1 MSSIIFV
8 TSTPEVA
15 QSGRNHELELSR
27 IRSHAASV
35 SHKAK
40 RKRKFIRDNNA
51 ASNCIRN
58 QRLFPSLAEDQT
70 QALNSAHHRED
81 FDQIFAY
88 PNASFSNS
96 TGGTSSS
103 RQLDVEN
110 NLVADYSNITM
121 EEFQAPDRMLGPTK
135 RLRLRRKNNMSKKT
149 NVACKALP
157 MDASG
162 RHSAKTRSC
171 ASLTLSRPHLRLHQ
185 NYQEGRS
192 FQFYLERTSLECSG
206 WHDYEF
212 WTHYVPQAAASH
224 SPLRHAIIAL
234 GAYHESQEA
243 LSPSTGTDC
252 LALCIEQGNKALE
265 CLRRNHEQ
273 MSLAAILCC
282 YIIMTES
289 AAALGHPADIQTQMV
304 LCDMMDGFRIQ
315 QAKYPNCASAGDQYY
330 IFTYLEPLIEK
341 QRSRAGHII
350 DPLHSLRNTCQ
361 SHFYVRDLPPTPE
374 SFDTL
379 SQARQSLESLLN
391 WTTYAVKTGSFAAD
405 QLPRESEVWFEQ
417 WLASLQKFQDVQ
429 ILSRMD
435 LSTLQILRATSKI
448 ALIMI
453 RTMDTD
459 DEMIFDRYEDQY
471 REFTSAASDFVACN
485 EYATKKTVRFGI
497 DAGFLCYIGWV
508 AQRLCRD
515 PYMRGQLIDV
525 LRTAN
530 RREGLEGSEKWAL
543 ICRRVQME
551 EEAGINP
558 PPSRCCDIP
567 AEKRVR
573 VYEGGVYLSREAIR
587 VTVLQPPYDETRDD
601 DKRHLWIVG
610 STPLMDDP
618 QEQRSARVPED
629 TEPQIILGKGWMS
642 FRSQETRGIVKARR
656 FQFPMPRL

>member
-15 QSGRNHELELSR
+15 QSGRNYELELSR

-35 SHKAK
+35 SHKAR
-40 RKRKFIRDNNA
+40 RKRKFRRDNNA

-58 QRLFPSLAEDQT
+58 QILFPSLAEDQT
-70 QALNSAHHRED
+70 QALNSAHHRGD
-81 FDQIFAY
+81 FDLISAY
-88 PNASFSNS
+88 PNASLSNS
-96 TGGTSSS
+96 AGGTSSS
-103 RQLDVEN
+103 MQPGVEN
-110 NLVADYSNITM
+110 NLVADYPNITM
-121 EEFQAPDRMLGPTK
+121 EEFQAPDKMLGPAK
-135 RLRLRRKNNMSKKT
+135 RIRLRRKNTKSKKS

-162 RHSAKTRSC
+162 RHRTRSC

-185 NYQEGRS
+185 DYQEGRS

-212 WTHYVPQAAASH
+212 WSHYVPQAAASH

-243 LSPSTGTDC
+243 HSPSTSMDC

-265 CLRRNHEQ
+265 CLRRHHEQ
-273 MSLAAILCC
+273 MSLAAIISC

-289 AAALGHPADIQTQMV
+289 AAGLGDTADLQTQRV
-304 LCDMMDGFRIQ
+304 LCDMMDEFRIQ
-315 QAKYPNCASAGDQYY
+315 QARNPNCASAGDKYY
-330 IFTYLEPLIEK
+330 ISTYLEPLIEK

-361 SHFYVRDLPPTPE
+361 SHFYVQDLPPAPE

-379 SQARQSLESLLN
+379 WQARQSLESLLN
-391 WTTYAVKTGSFAAD
+391 WTTYTVKAGSFAVN
-405 QLPRESEVWFEQ
+405 QLPRASEVWFEQ

-429 ILSRMD
+429 ALSRMD

-459 DEMIFDRYEDQY
+459 DEMIFDQYEDEY
-471 REFTSAASDFVACN
+471 REFTSAASCFVACN
-485 EYATKKTVRFGI
+485 ENGTKKTVRFGI
-497 DAGFLCYIGWV
+497 DAGFLCYVGWV

-515 PYMRGQLIDV
+515 PHLRGQLINV

-530 RREGLEGSEKWAL
+530 RREGLEGSGMWAL
-543 ICRRVQME
+543 ICRRIQME

-558 PPSRCCDIP
+558 PPSRCYDIP
-567 AEKRVR
+567 AENRLRVH
-573 VYEGGVYLSREAIR
+573 EGAHYLSPQATR
-587 VTVLQPPYDETRDD
+587 VTVLQPPYDETRND
-601 DKRHLWIVG
+601 DKRHLWIFG
-610 STPLMDDP
+610 STPLMNGP
-618 QEQRSARVPED
+618 QEQRITRVPED

-642 FRSQETRGIVKARR
+642 FRSQGTSGIVKARR